1 MNFYELEQLQNLD
14 QLNRC
19 RIFFNFNYRFSLL
32 SEIISKYIN
41 DNTLGEINYVSAV
54 MSHGLAFKDGYNKTW
69 RGKYSSNK
77 SVVLDTS
84 LVHLLDLFNYLMK
97 GNLNIHSCI
106 SSSFSHGID
115 SFGVN
120 LSNNF
125 GSNISLHATYAAPYL
140 NSIKILGTD
149 GFIEVENNN
158 SICIYGPRDT
168 FDNSGLFTTPPIIYN
183 TSYSFSLDYINS
195 LQSAVDHFFLS

>member
-1 MNFYELEQLQNLD
+1 MYK
-14 QLNRC
+14 
-19 RIFFNFNYRFSLL
+19 FF
-32 SEIISKYIN
+32 I
-41 DNTLGEINYVSAV
+41 
-54 MSHGLAFKDGYNKTW
+54 
-69 RGKYSSNK
+69 
-77 SVVLDTS
+77 
-84 LVHLLDLFNYLMK
+84 
-97 GNLNIHSCI
+97 
-106 SSSFSHGID
+106 SHGID

-149 GFIEVENNN
+149 GFIEVENN

-195 LQSAVDHFFLS
+195 LQSAVDHFFSIVNLHNKFNDYDYYKSLEAVKLLLECEKKI